1 MSRRTEHRRSSQ
13 IDDAV
18 CTGLGVMTWSPL
30 AGGFLTGKYE
40 DGVPL
45 YSRASMKV
53 FRLVVESQ
61 LLCSIILCLCLFG
74 YYTHSQS
81 RRSVVLLIGITQ

>member
-1 MSRRTEHRRSSQ
+1 
-13 IDDAV
+13 
-18 CTGLGVMTWSPL
+18 MTWSPL

-53 FRLVVESQ
+53 LSMFSFDFLFPAVFCNYFVVKSSDSEFKVSESWSRSHSPFVSSSM
-61 LLCSIILCLCLFG
+61 LLNK
-74 YYTHSQS
+74 TVQHW
-81 RRSVVLLIGITQ
+81 

>member
-1 MSRRTEHRRSSQ
+1 MFMHY
-13 IDDAV
+13 
-18 CTGLGVMTWSPL
+18 TGLGVMTWSPL

-53 FRLVVESQ
+53 IRLIS
-61 LLCSIILCLCLFG
+61 
-74 YYTHSQS
+74 
-81 RRSVVLLIGITQ
+81 SVA

>member
-1 MSRRTEHRRSSQ
+1 MFS
-13 IDDAV
+13 V
-18 CTGLGVMTWSPL
+18 CTAGLGVMTWSPL

-53 FRLVVESQ
+53 RFIDVLQFVF
-61 LLCSIILCLCLFG
+61 LLFFCILLSNSLNETKQADF
-74 YYTHSQS
+74 YSLIQTLL
-81 RRSVVLLIGITQ
+81 LLILKQFV

>member
-1 MSRRTEHRRSSQ
+1 
-13 IDDAV
+13 
-18 CTGLGVMTWSPL
+18 MTWSPL

-53 FRLVVESQ
+53 RFIDVLQFVF
-61 LLCSIILCLCLFG
+61 LLFFCILLSNSLNETKQADF
-74 YYTHSQS
+74 YSLIQTLL
-81 RRSVVLLIGITQ
+81 LLILKQFV

>member
-1 MSRRTEHRRSSQ
+1 MSQ
-13 IDDAV
+13 VAAGA
-18 CTGLGVMTWSPL
+18 CLYLGLGVMTWSPL

-53 FRLVVESQ
+53 RFVDVLQFVCFRIF
-61 LLCSIILCLCLFG
+61 LLWLKP
-74 YYTHSQS
+74 QPQ
-81 RRSVVLLIGITQ
+81 VD